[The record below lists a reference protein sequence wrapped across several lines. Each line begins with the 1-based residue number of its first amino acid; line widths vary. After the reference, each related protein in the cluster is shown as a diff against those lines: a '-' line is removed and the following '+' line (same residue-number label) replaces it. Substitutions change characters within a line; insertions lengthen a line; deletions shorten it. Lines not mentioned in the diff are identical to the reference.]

1 MAEPP
6 QTDVSR
12 PSALPTAKLLQRPT
26 FNQALVDQNSDEYL
40 DAIEEEWNKKLDA
53 EVEVLVDG
61 MVDIVSL
68 ASIGDKDKFRI
79 AQESF
84 QAESRAESMVR
95 AANSLL
101 SITHSLKLLLLLSD
115 EAQIAHRLDA
125 ELKHVQQEKNEA
137 RQKVAELLDAVDE
150 FKKRIIAM
158 RRHSLTI
165 SSNSPRPF
173 LVEFPIES
181 SHLAAQGYLYPPG
194 SSALSRC
201 TWARLWFPYL
211 PECTPSHPTIIV
223 QLALL
228 GARIWLEYILPRQ
241 PHECCCCSC
250 RAGFRISSL
259 AAHHHITCPNASMY
273 LLRYECHAFAQIL
286 SHSLANSFPNTCWS
300 TDTCSGVM

>member
-115 EAQIAHRLDA
+115 EAQIAHRRDA

-137 RQKVAELLDAVDE
+137 RQKVAELLDGL
-150 FKKRIIAM
+150 M
-158 RRHSLTI
+158 
-165 SSNSPRPF
+165 NSKS
-173 LVEFPIES
+173 E
-181 SHLAAQGYLYPPG
+181 
-194 SSALSRC
+194 LS
-201 TWARLWFPYL
+201 
-211 PECTPSHPTIIV
+211 
-223 QLALL
+223 Q
-228 GARIWLEYILPRQ
+228 
-241 PHECCCCSC
+241 
-250 RAGFRISSL
+250 
-259 AAHHHITCPNASMY
+259 
-273 LLRYECHAFAQIL
+273 
-286 SHSLANSFPNTCWS
+286 
-300 TDTCSGVM
+300 

>member
-40 DAIEEEWNKKLDA
+40 DTIEEEWNKKLDA
-53 EVEVLVDG
+53 EVEILVDG

-115 EAQIAHRLDA
+115 EAQIAHRRDA

-137 RQKVAELLDAVDE
+137 RQKVAELLNGL
-150 FKKRIIAM
+150 M
-158 RRHSLTI
+158 
-165 SSNSPRPF
+165 NSKDD
-173 LVEFPIES
+173 
-181 SHLAAQGYLYPPG
+181 
-194 SSALSRC
+194 LS
-201 TWARLWFPYL
+201 P
-211 PECTPSHPTIIV
+211 
-223 QLALL
+223 
-228 GARIWLEYILPRQ
+228 
-241 PHECCCCSC
+241 
-250 RAGFRISSL
+250 
-259 AAHHHITCPNASMY
+259 
-273 LLRYECHAFAQIL
+273 
-286 SHSLANSFPNTCWS
+286 
-300 TDTCSGVM
+300 